1 MRPIW
6 SGAIS
11 FGLIYI
17 PVRLYN
23 ASESQDLDFDMVRRG
38 DHCRIRYARVCRE
51 TGEEVAW
58 EDIEKAYEYK
68 KGEYVVLSDED
79 FKRAAV
85 RKRQTIDIMTFVN
98 AAEIDQKY
106 LEKPYYVE
114 PAKEATKAYALLR
127 QALTQSGKVGIASF
141 IMRTRERIAVVKAEK
156 DVIILDQMRYASE
169 VRPPNKLDLPEHED
183 VNHRELDMAVKLIN
197 QLTEPWRPEQYK
209 DTYVDDLKRII
220 AEKVA
225 GKTPEPVKEEP
236 VPIDVTDLFAKL
248 TASLDKARN
257 EGPSAFNPTG
267 DRPEGN
273 GHGGNGHSSS
283 NGHGRHGS

>member
-1 MRPIW
+1 MKPIW

-23 ASESQDLDFDMVRRG
+23 ASESQDLDLDMVRRG

-51 TGEEVAW
+51 TGEEVPW

-68 KGEYVVLSDED
+68 KGEYVVLTDED
-79 FKRAAV
+79 FKRASV

-114 PAKEATKAYALLR
+114 PAKEATKAYALLC
-127 QALTQSGKVGIASF
+127 QALTQSGKVGIARF
-141 IMRTRERIAVVKAEK
+141 VMRTRERIALVKAEK

-169 VRPPNKLDLPEHED
+169 VRPPGKLDLPEGEH
-183 VNHRELDMAVKLIN
+183 VSSRELDMAVKLIN
-197 QLTEPWRPEQYK
+197 QLTEPWRPEQYH
-209 DTYVDDLKRII
+209 DTYVEDLKRIV

-236 VPIDVTDLFAKL
+236 VPVDVTDLFAKL
-248 TASLDKARN
+248 TASLNKAKS
-257 EGPSAFNPTG
+257 EGPAAFTP
-267 DRPEGN
+267 PEQQPHGN
-273 GHGGNGHSSS
+273 GHGGNGHAG
-283 NGHGRHGS
+283 NGHKHRAS